1 MGKSKKKG
9 SGKGTCVMRR
19 SDVPYAQRLRAQQ
32 IGAIKEI
39 RDHSAIIT
47 MFCHCVALHELEGI
61 GYKRLVRYSLRYKE
75 LIDEF
80 YEDTDVGMYRARHRM
95 ESHGIPIPEEVP
107 RVLSPGLSP
116 RDQQLYDHAVHSSYV
131 AHLVGLIA
139 DNEVFGFGKD
149 KLERLSVRG
158 AELMDRYDREGEGF
172 LFEEME
178 KLGFRVVDGH
188 VVACVDDDNEPIP
201 YKKWLEE
208 NNALRGDGE

>member
-1 MGKSKKKG
+1 MANKKKG
-9 SGKGTCVMRR
+9 RKRAAGRER
-19 SDVPYAQRLRAQQ
+19 SDIPYAQRLRIQQ
-32 IGAIKEI
+32 MNAIKEI
-39 RDHSAIIT
+39 RDQSAKVT
-47 MFCHCVALHELEGI
+47 MFCHCIALHELEGI
-61 GYKRLVRYSLRYKE
+61 GYKRLVRYSLRFKG

-80 YEDTDVGMYRARHRM
+80 YNDTDVGLYRARHRM
-95 ESHGIPIPEEVP
+95 ESHGIPIPEEIP
-107 RVLSPGLSP
+107 RVISPGLSP

-158 AELMDRYDREGEGF
+158 AELMERYNQEGEGF

-178 KLGFRVVDGH
+178 KLGFPVIDGH
-188 VVACVDDDNEPIP
+188 VTAFLGDDGEAIR

-208 NNALRGDGE
+208 NNGQIGL